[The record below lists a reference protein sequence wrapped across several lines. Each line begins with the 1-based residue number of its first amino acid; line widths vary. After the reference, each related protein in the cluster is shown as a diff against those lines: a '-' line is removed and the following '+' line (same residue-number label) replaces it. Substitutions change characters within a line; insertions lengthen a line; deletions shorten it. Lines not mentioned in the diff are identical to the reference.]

1 MNIPL
6 KEKIQHWFN
15 FLQLANQSK
24 DVEISQSLKS
34 NSQKYEA
41 WDDYRSTSFS
51 KWWKEHSNL
60 FRSVSVMREL
70 NSSDVADNSALFLAI
85 PFTYAPTTVA
95 KMVQDM
101 YKRQQD
107 QRRSIKGKVKK
118 VYGGEFALTTDD
130 FQASQFHYY
139 YRFAKDVYLPLNA
152 DGGQPKTKD
161 YVRLAEQVFS
171 KQKLVTSWEEKA
183 LARRKVP
190 FTDVSAPYAN
200 KSRMARN
207 YVIVVQNILRN
218 VAEGQFPGDYLTV
231 SVKNQAVKRK
241 KTPVAPVRSSKRG
254 VSQRRYQPLV
264 KRENPYDMYAKRIS
278 NSR

>member
-1 MNIPL
+1 MNISL

-15 FLQLANQSK
+15 FLRMAHESK
-24 DVEISQSLKS
+24 DPDVIANLDMHK
-34 NSQKYEA
+34 KVYEA
-41 WDDYRSTSFS
+41 WGNYRDVSFT

-107 QRRSIKGKVKK
+107 QRRPIKGKVKK

-161 YVRLAEQVFS
+161 YVKLAEQVFS

-207 YVIVVQNILRN
+207 YVIVIQNILRN
-218 VAEGQFPGDYLTV
+218 VAEGQFPGEYLTLG
-231 SVKNQAVKRK
+231 VKNQSIKRSVQK
-241 KTPVAPVRSSKRG
+241 VRSGKSRG
-254 VSQRRYQPLV
+254 VSQKRYQEIK
-264 KRENPYDMYAKRIS
+264 KRVNPYDMFAKRKPKLVI
-278 NSR
+278 